1 MSGSSGLIRDRWFLV
16 LDPDYASSVGSSSF
30 PKTIQS
36 GADLLAR
43 RYQQNSNRDNESLGL
58 GEVWSILNPFS
69 IVQFLR
75 FSMADVFWILDWL
88 IYCCYDCVFSGSNLA
103 ISLFWAV
110 RIRTGR
116 EIRLQISLARWIAC
130 SWLSAVPCKCH
141 SWNGLSSSILNL
153 YLCMISCYL

>member
-16 LDPDYASSVGSSSF
+16 LDPDYASSVGSSCF

-43 RYQQNSNRDNESLGL
+43 RYQQNSNRHNESLGL

-75 FSMADVFWILDWL
+75 FSMADVF
-88 IYCCYDCVFSGSNLA
+88 
-103 ISLFWAV
+103 
-110 RIRTGR
+110 
-116 EIRLQISLARWIAC
+116 
-130 SWLSAVPCKCH
+130 
-141 SWNGLSSSILNL
+141 
-153 YLCMISCYL
+153 